1 MFLDFASNPVLLVA
15 IPLLFAFVAVFL
27 KKIDKALLYAAAVLN
42 LAAAVFLAATF
53 DGLRIIEIGGFAPP
67 FGISLVLDEYSL
79 IGVALLN
86 GIFAAMLLMSS
97 KLVQKHATI
106 FLVSLAALNGM
117 ILTGDLFNLFVFME
131 IAAIAA
137 YIFTAMDKGYKHS
150 FNYLVLG
157 TLGSVLFLFGVIL
170 LYNIFGSLNMFD
182 IQEKLGEP
190 SAVKESALALPLVLM
205 FAGLSVEAKLIP
217 FGGWVRGVLKKANS
231 LVGALIISGYAL
243 AALLV
248 LGRLMDTVFM
258 MSQPVLIGFTAI
270 AVGTLIFA
278 EASAFS
284 KTNLREILLFSSVAQ
299 SGLVVLLYLY
309 GLTVPAVLVLLNNVV
324 SKLVLFTVAGR
335 MARDLGTDDVG
346 ELKGIFTRYPFLGVG
361 FTVSAMSL
369 IGLPLFFGFVAKI
382 NALVGLF
389 DAGNVWLPIII
400 LVMAVVEGAY
410 FVRMLVSFWNP
421 GEEGE
426 LSARDKL
433 KSFNLGGH
441 AMVSTV
447 SIVIAAGFVALGIL
461 PILNIQNFFSVDFVT
476 FVKQLMGGM

>member
-27 KKIDKALLYAAAVLN
+27 KKTDKALLYAAVVLN
-42 LAAAVFLAATF
+42 VAAAVYLAATY
-53 DGLRIIEIGGFAPP
+53 GGMRIIEIGGFAPP

-86 GIFAAMLLMSS
+86 GIFTAMLLMSS

-190 SAVKESALALPLVLM
+190 SGVTEGALALPLVLM

-231 LVGALIISGYAL
+231 LVGTLIISGYAL

-248 LGRLMDTVFM
+248 VGRLVGYRIHDEPTGADRLHSCRRRDADLRGSLGFFQNKPAGNPAVF
-258 MSQPVLIGFTAI
+258 LRG
-270 AVGTLIFA
+270 AVGPGGA
-278 EASAFS
+278 
-284 KTNLREILLFSSVAQ
+284 
-299 SGLVVLLYLY
+299 
-309 GLTVPAVLVLLNNVV
+309 AVSLWADG
-324 SKLVLFTVAGR
+324 TGGAG
-335 MARDLGTDDVG
+335 AG
-346 ELKGIFTRYPFLGVG
+346 E
-361 FTVSAMSL
+361 
-369 IGLPLFFGFVAKI
+369 
-382 NALVGLF
+382 
-389 DAGNVWLPIII
+389 
-400 LVMAVVEGAY
+400 
-410 FVRMLVSFWNP
+410 
-421 GEEGE
+421 
-426 LSARDKL
+426 
-433 KSFNLGGH
+433 
-441 AMVSTV
+441 
-447 SIVIAAGFVALGIL
+447 
-461 PILNIQNFFSVDFVT
+461 
-476 FVKQLMGGM
+476 